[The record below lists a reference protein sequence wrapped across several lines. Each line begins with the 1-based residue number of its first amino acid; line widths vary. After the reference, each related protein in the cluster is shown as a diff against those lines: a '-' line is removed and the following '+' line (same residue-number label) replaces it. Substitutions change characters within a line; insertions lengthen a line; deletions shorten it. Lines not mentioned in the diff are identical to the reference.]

1 MERKLCRQGKASV
14 IRGIVVLKLSKHFR
28 KHSLAL
34 HGMSACAVQ
43 QLPTVCS
50 EVAMK
55 LSNASQASTHPQA
68 PQIYHILKV
77 N

>member
-1 MERKLCRQGKASV
+1 M

-28 KHSLAL
+28 KHLLAL
-34 HGMSACAVQ
+34 HGMLACAVQ
-43 QLPTVCS
+43 QLPAVCS

-55 LSNASQASTHPQA
+55 LSNAAQASTRPQA